1 MRGTMFDIGIQRFEP
16 TGVMWISQSVS
27 QSYRV
32 SRKPFD
38 LFPVNGVV
46 DVGGQVLG
54 EQPLE
59 SIKLFVEPEN
69 ICKVES
75 QSNILAERLKR

>member
-1 MRGTMFDIGIQRFEP
+1 MFNIEIQRFEP

-38 LFPVNGVV
+38 LFPVDRVV

>member
-1 MRGTMFDIGIQRFEP
+1 MFDIGIQIFEP
-16 TGVMWISQSVS
+16 TGVMRISQSVS

-38 LFPVNGVV
+38 LFPVDRVV
-46 DVGGQVLG
+46 DVGGLVLG

-69 ICKVES
+69 I
-75 QSNILAERLKR
+75 